1 MTLHHTPETAV
12 VNVANPSIHGVA
24 HDSTPH
30 LIERSQALPQTT
42 PVTLAQLLSEGLALP
57 PARNLP
63 ETPDTPEPSRS
74 RRHGQALRLVD
85 TRALDRLAWL
95 EIRRSGLGSSDA
107 AAAVGLNPYKSQL
120 ELWMEKTGRTVS
132 PASTDAPQGQDTLDS
147 PLYWGTVLEPLVAE
161 QYARHTGHRVR
172 RVNAILQHPDP
183 QYSWMLANLDREV
196 VGQPD
201 VQILECKTAGLHG
214 ARLWKD
220 GVPEYVQLQV
230 MHQLAVTGQQAAD
243 VAVLL
248 GGHQLEIHRIE
259 RNEAL
264 IERLIEL
271 EQAFWWHVES
281 DTPPLADASESA
293 ERALRCLYPE
303 DNGQTCDFSQ
313 DDTLSG
319 QFSALQQV
327 RQQLDELKTR
337 EAQLKHRLQEAMGE
351 ATRAVFAS
359 GSVTW
364 KKARDSESV
373 DLKRLL
379 QDHPHLKAAYTVSK
393 PGSRRFLIA

>member
-1 MTLHHTPETAV
+1 MILNHTPET
-12 VNVANPSIHGVA
+12 
-24 HDSTPH
+24 STPT
-30 LIERSQALPQTT
+30 LSTND
-42 PVTLAQLLSEGLALP
+42 VTLVQLLTDGLTQHLP
-57 PARNLP
+57 SAQHL
-63 ETPDTPEPSRS
+63 PDTDAPTIPDAPRS
-74 RRHGQALRLVD
+74 RRYGQAQRLVD
-85 TRALDRLAWL
+85 TRALDRRAWL

-120 ELWMEKTGRTVS
+120 ELWMEKTGRS
-132 PASTDAPQGQDTLDS
+132 LNPASADAPQGPDALDS

-172 RVNAILQHPDP
+172 RVNAILQHPEP

-196 VGQPD
+196 VGQSA
-201 VQILECKTAGLHG
+201 VQILECKTAGLQG

-248 GGHQLEIHRIE
+248 GGHQLEIHRLA
-259 RNEAL
+259 RDEAL
-264 IERLIEL
+264 IERLIER
-271 EQAFWWHVES
+271 EQAFWWHVET
-281 DTPPLADASESA
+281 DTPPPADASESA

-303 DNGQTCDFSQ
+303 DHGQARDFSQ
-313 DDTLSG
+313 DETLSG
-319 QFSALQQV
+319 QFVALQQV
-327 RQQLDELKTR
+327 RQQLDDLKTR
-337 EAQLKHRLQEAMGE
+337 EAQLKHRLQEVMGE
-351 ATRAVFAS
+351 APRAIFAT

-364 KKARDSESV
+364 RKARDSDSL

-379 QDHPHLKAAYTVSK
+379 EDHPELREPYTVRK
-393 PGSRRFLIA
+393 PGSRRFLIG